1 MALEQGDPCTS
12 TSLDPAHTLR
22 ARTMKPSNNPEFI
35 KMVKECVDRRET
47 WSQVLAYI
55 MKADLRNS
63 VDKPFEYRDGGV
75 ICRIC
80 LQQLNGQLPTGEP

>member
-1 MALEQGDPCTS
+1 
-12 TSLDPAHTLR
+12 
-22 ARTMKPSNNPEFI
+22 MKPSNNPEFI

-63 VDKPFEYRDGGV
+63 VDKPFEDRDGGV

-80 LQQLNGQLPTGEP
+80 LQQLNGQLPTGKP

>member
-1 MALEQGDPCTS
+1 MPRGNLHFPGPCTHF
-12 TSLDPAHTLR
+12 AR
-22 ARTMKPSNNPEFI
+22 ATMRPSNNPEFI

-63 VDKPFEYRDGGV
+63 VDKPFEDRDGGV